1 MLPGAYRMCRRP
13 HEVAQEPSR
22 CRVEEAGTAAGQARR
37 PAAGRA
43 AANTVANTA
52 VWASARR
59 HAGHSWSRAEEASAE
74 AGKAQAASDEPGGGR
89 LGSDGVGV
97 HGNVG
102 VRPENGNVSVRP
114 ETRGALEVQS

>member
-1 MLPGAYRMCRRP
+1 MYAAYRMCRRP

-22 CRVEEAGTAAGQARR
+22 CRVEQAGTAAGQALR

-43 AANTVANTA
+43 AANTA
-52 VWASARR
+52 VWASARK
-59 HAGHSWSRAEEASAE
+59 HAGHSRSRAEEAGAA